1 MNIMTIRRKEMNE
14 RNLENMDKNINISAC
29 FEKRKPTK
37 RGTGF
42 DKIQAEKP
50 LIDYSDFNGF
60 IDRIKNEKTKKNK
73 LNLMLEFIN
82 QEAKEINKTIL

>member
-37 RGTGF
+37 GGP
-42 DKIQAEKP
+42 D
-50 LIDYSDFNGF
+50 LIKY
-60 IDRIKNEKTKKNK
+60 RQKNH
-73 LNLMLEFIN
+73 
-82 QEAKEINKTIL
+82 